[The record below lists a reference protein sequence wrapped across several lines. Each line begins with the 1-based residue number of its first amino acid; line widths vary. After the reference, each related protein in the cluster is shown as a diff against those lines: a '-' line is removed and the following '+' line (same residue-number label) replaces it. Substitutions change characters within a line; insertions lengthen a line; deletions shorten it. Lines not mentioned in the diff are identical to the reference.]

1 LCRRLGE
8 KLYLKGDKCFT
19 NCVFD
24 KRPYPPGPRQTR
36 RRKVSDRG
44 LQWREKQKARA
55 VYGVLES
62 QFRNYY
68 EDAVRRP
75 GVTGDTLLRTLEL
88 RMDNAV
94 YRLGFAD
101 SRQQARQIVSHGLL
115 AVNGRKTTIPSRILK
130 PGDAISWSPRG
141 RNSEYYK
148 NVSETIASKAVPS
161 WLSRDADA
169 MSGKVEQPPEIDE
182 IGAKFNAATIV
193 EYYSR

>member
-1 LCRRLGE
+1 MARYTSPRCRLCRRLGE

-19 NCVFD
+19 NCTFE

-68 EDAVRRP
+68 EEAVRRP

-115 AVNGRKTTIPSRILK
+115 AVNNRKTTIPSRILK
-130 PGDAISWSPRG
+130 PGDGISWTPRG
-141 RNSEYYK
+141 RK
-148 NVSETIASKAVPS
+148 
-161 WLSRDADA
+161 
-169 MSGKVEQPPEIDE
+169 
-182 IGAKFNAATIV
+182 
-193 EYYSR
+193 